1 MDNYLNPKNEKC
13 VAKSMPAYKVSL
25 LLTTYNS
32 IENLPITFEGIQNQ
46 TYPHLQ
52 IIIVDG
58 GSTDGTVALIEQ
70 FAGTSGLEVR
80 WISEPDRGLYDAM
93 NKAYR
98 MSDGDIIAVCN
109 DFLCDKDAVTLLV
122 EAIEKTG
129 DGCIGAH
136 ADLRYANGD
145 KTVRSWHMGQ
155 GNIKQGWMPGH
166 PTLFLKREIYEKYGE
181 YDISYRCAADYE
193 FMVRFLK
200 DSENKLAYV
209 PKVLISMFYG
219 GTSNAGLSNYLVSFK
234 EGYMALKK
242 NGVKHPLIITLKR
255 TWKVLRQF

>member
-1 MDNYLNPKNEKC
+1 M
-13 VAKSMPAYKVSL
+13 YKVSL

-32 IENLPITFEGIQNQ
+32 IENLPITFKGIQNQ
-46 TYPHLQ
+46 TYPQLQ

-70 FAGTSGLEVR
+70 FVESSGIEVK
-80 WISEPDRGLYDAM
+80 WVSEPDRGLYDAM

-109 DFLCDKDAVTLLV
+109 DFLCEKDAVTLLV
-122 EAIEKTG
+122 EAIENAG

-136 ADLRYANGD
+136 ADLRYADGD
-145 KTVRSWHMGQ
+145 RIIRSWHMGQ

-200 DSENKLAYV
+200 DTENKLAYV